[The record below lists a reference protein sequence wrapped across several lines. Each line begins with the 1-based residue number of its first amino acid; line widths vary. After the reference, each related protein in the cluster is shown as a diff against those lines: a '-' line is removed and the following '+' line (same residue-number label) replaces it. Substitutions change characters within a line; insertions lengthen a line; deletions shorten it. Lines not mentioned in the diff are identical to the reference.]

1 MNPIETGTPGARA
14 IHHHR
19 PVGPEAQ
26 APADGGLQANAGFAA
41 VLARQIAEPSTETT
55 EPPSEEPAEPPI
67 EPKPRKS
74 GKDSKRTRAGL
85 MNTRERGRTEFI
97 CLQLNNN
104 ACVALSASRIDSQ

>member
-1 MNPIETGTPGARA
+1 MNPIEPLTPGGRAIQGGRA

-19 PVGPEAQ
+19 P
-26 APADGGLQANAGFAA
+26 FAA
-41 VLARQIAEPSTETT
+41 ALARQIGEPSTETT

-85 MNTRERGRTEFI
+85 MNTRERGRTQFI
-97 CLQLNNN
+97 SLQLDNN
-104 ACVALSASRIDSQ
+104 ACAALSASRIDSQ